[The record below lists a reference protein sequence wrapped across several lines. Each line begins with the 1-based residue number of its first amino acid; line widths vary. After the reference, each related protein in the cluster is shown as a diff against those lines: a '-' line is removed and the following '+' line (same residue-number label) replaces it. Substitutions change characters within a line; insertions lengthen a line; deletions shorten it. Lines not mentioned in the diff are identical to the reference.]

1 MVGYLEPERFL
12 VALSSGSKMIIVSCK
27 RNIDLVTTIK
37 LIEEE

>member
-27 RNIDLVTTIK
+27 IIVN
-37 LIEEE
+37 